1 MWRDPP
7 PPRATSLVRRAGRLL
22 LGLAILG
29 GAILFTLREWQHMLP
44 ARPEVAPQRGT
55 AGAAPWA
62 VPAGPAAPGAGDQ
75 GTPLAGIAR
84 VHDGDT
90 ISIGA
95 TRIRLQGIDAPEF
108 GQMCADAAGQPYD
121 CGRRAADEL
130 GRWLAGRPLACVR
143 RGTDR
148 HGRVLARCSAPD
160 GADLGAAMLRA
171 GWAVSFARGDLPY
184 AALEAEA
191 AAARRGLWAGRFE
204 RPQAWRDA
212 QQAARRAQVAAGAA
226 PQGGTGVQPA
236 PGAAAPAPGTAGG
249 PSPIG
254 RPAP

>member
-1 MWRDPP
+1 MTRPRPRFHHDRRRGRMEWRDPP
-7 PPRATSLVRRAGRLL
+7 PPASASLVRRAGRLL

-29 GAILFTLREWQHMLP
+29 AAILFTLREWQHMLP
-44 ARPEVAPQRGT
+44 SRPEVAQPRGT
-55 AGAAPWA
+55 AGAAPWTA
-62 VPAGPAAPGAGDQ
+62 PAGPVPPAAGSKGAS
-75 GTPLAGIAR
+75 LAGVAR

-90 ISIGA
+90 ISIGT

-108 GQMCADAAGQPYD
+108 GQMCTDAAGQPYD

-130 GRWLAGRPLACVR
+130 VRWLAGRPLDCAR

-148 HGRVLARCSAPD
+148 HGRVLARCVAPD

-171 GWAVSFARGDLPY
+171 GWAVTFARGDLPY

-191 AAARRGLWAGRFE
+191 SAARRGLWAGRFE

-212 QQAARRAQVAAGAA
+212 QEAARRAQSV
-226 PQGGTGVQPA
+226 
-236 PGAAAPAPGTAGG
+236 AGG
-249 PSPIG
+249 
-254 RPAP
+254 

>member
-1 MWRDPP
+1 MEWRDPP
-7 PPRATSLVRRAGRLL
+7 PPRSESLLRRAGRLL

-29 GAILFTLREWQHMLP
+29 AAILLTLREWQRMLP
-44 ARPEVAPQRGT
+44 ALPERAPQPGA
-55 AGAAPWA
+55 AGAAPVA
-62 VPAGPAAPGAGDQ
+62 PATRGAGSQ

-90 ISIGA
+90 ISIGT

-108 GQMCADAAGQPYD
+108 GQICADAAGRPYD

-130 GRWLAGRPLACVR
+130 VRWLAGRPLDCDR

-171 GWAVSFARGDLPY
+171 GWAVTFARSDLPY

-212 QQAARRAQVAAGAA
+212 QEAARRLRTAAGGDPPGDNGRRPA
-226 PQGGTGVQPA
+226 QGLAA
-236 PGAAAPAPGTAGG
+236 PGAAGA
-249 PSPIG
+249 PSPIDQ
-254 RPAP
+254 PAP